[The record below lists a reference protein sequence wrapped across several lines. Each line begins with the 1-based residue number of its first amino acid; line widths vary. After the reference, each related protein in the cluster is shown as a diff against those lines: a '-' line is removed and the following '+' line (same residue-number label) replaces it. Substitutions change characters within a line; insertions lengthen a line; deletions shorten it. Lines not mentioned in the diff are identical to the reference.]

1 MQQSNVTSLSLLVIC
16 LFLLLLLLRT
26 CGGLGEAESNAM
38 YLDSLNNEYAVRI
51 ARDSSKIHSQ
61 GVQLA
66 VAGTKLRALE
76 LREPEVVIRY
86 QTRTKIKTEIQLGET
101 VYIDSFP
108 HLRLPRYFHRPG
120 KWLEI
125 GGQISR
131 AGRLQIDSIII
142 PVSYTVAIGDTL
154 RKGFLSRKRDKVV
167 RLGIDNPYVTVT
179 GMNNIIVAEPPKKWW
194 QTNAAKVGLGAL
206 IGFGIARAQN

>member
-1 MQQSNVTSLSLLVIC
+1 MQQSNVTSLSLLAIC

-26 CGGLGEAESNAM
+26 CGALGEAESNAM

-66 VAGTKLRALE
+66 AAGTKLRALE

-108 HLRLPRYFHRPG
+108 HLRLPRTFHRPG

-167 RLGIDNPYVTVT
+167 RLGIDNPYVHVT
-179 GMNNIIVAEPPKKWW
+179 GMNNIIVAEPPKKWYE
-194 QTNAAKVGLGAL
+194 TRAFAFALGSITGFAIGRAK
-206 IGFGIARAQN
+206 

>member
-26 CGGLGEAESNAM
+26 CGALGEAESNAM

-51 ARDSSKIHSQ
+51 NQDSSKMHSQ

-66 VAGTKLRALE
+66 AAGTKLRALE

-86 QTRTKIKTEIQLGET
+86 QTRTKVVTQVELGET

-108 HLRLPRYFHRPG
+108 HLRLPRTFHRPG

-167 RLGIDNPYVTVT
+167 RLGIDNPYVHVT
-179 GMNNIIVAEPPKKWW
+179 GMNNIIVAEPPKKWYD
-194 QTNAAKVGLGAL
+194 TRAFAFALGGITGFAIGRAK
-206 IGFGIARAQN
+206 

>member
-1 MQQSNVTSLSLLVIC
+1 MQQSNVTSLSLLAIC
-16 LFLLLLLLRT
+16 LFLLLLLMRT
-26 CGGLGEAESNAM
+26 CGALGEAESNAM
-38 YLDSLNNEYAVRI
+38 YLDSLNNEYVVRI
-51 ARDSSKIHSQ
+51 NQDSTWMYSQ
-61 GVQLA
+61 SIQLA
-66 VAGTKLRALE
+66 IAGARIKALE

-108 HLRLPRYFHRPG
+108 HMRLPRYFHRPG

-125 GGQISR
+125 GGQINR
-131 AGRLQIDSIII
+131 LGRLQLDSIII

-179 GMNNIIVAEPPKKWW
+179 GMNNIIVAEPPKKWYE
-194 QTNAAKVGLGAL
+194 TRAFAFALGGITGFAIGRAK
-206 IGFGIARAQN
+206 

>member
-26 CGGLGEAESNAM
+26 CGALGEAESNAM

-66 VAGTKLRALE
+66 AAGTKLRALE

-86 QTRTKIKTEIQLGET
+86 QTRTKVKTEIQLGET

-108 HLRLPRYFHRPG
+108 HMRLPRYFHRPG

-179 GMNNIIVAEPPKKWW
+179 GMNNIIVPEPPKKWYE
-194 QTNAAKVGLGAL
+194 TRAFAFALGGITGFAIGRAK
-206 IGFGIARAQN
+206 

>member
-16 LFLLLLLLRT
+16 LFLLLLLMRT
-26 CGGLGEAESNAM
+26 CGALGEAESNAM
-38 YLDSLNNEYAVRI
+38 YLDSLNNEYVVRI
-51 ARDSSKIHSQ
+51 NQDSTWMYSQ
-61 GVQLA
+61 SIQLA
-66 VAGTKLRALE
+66 IAGARIKALE

-108 HLRLPRYFHRPG
+108 HMRLPRYFHRPG

-125 GGQISR
+125 GGQINR
-131 AGRLQIDSIII
+131 LGRLQLDSIII

-179 GMNNIIVAEPPKKWW
+179 GMNNIIVAEPPKKWYE
-194 QTNAAKVGLGAL
+194 TRAFAFALGGITGFAIGRAK
-206 IGFGIARAQN
+206 

>member
-1 MQQSNVTSLSLLVIC
+1 MQQSNVTSLSLLAIC
-16 LFLLLLLLRT
+16 LFLLLLLMRT
-26 CGGLGEAESNAM
+26 CGALGEAESNAM
-38 YLDSLNNEYAVRI
+38 YLDSLNNEYVVRI
-51 ARDSSKIHSQ
+51 NQDSTWMYSQ
-61 GVQLA
+61 SIQLA
-66 VAGTKLRALE
+66 IAGARIKALE

-108 HLRLPRYFHRPG
+108 HMRLPRYFHRPG

-125 GGQISR
+125 GGQINR
-131 AGRLQIDSIII
+131 LGRLQLDSIII

-179 GMNNIIVAEPPKKWW
+179 GMNNIIVPEPPKKWW

>member
-16 LFLLLLLLRT
+16 LFLLLLLMRT
-26 CGGLGEAESNAM
+26 CGALGEAESNAM
-38 YLDSLNNEYAVRI
+38 YLDSLNNEYVVRI

-66 VAGTKLRALE
+66 AAGTKLRALE

-86 QTRTKIKTEIQLGET
+86 QTRTKVKTEIELGET

-125 GGQISR
+125 GGQINR
-131 AGRLQIDSIII
+131 LGRLQLDSIII

-179 GMNNIIVAEPPKKWW
+179 GINNIIVPEPPKKWYE
-194 QTNAAKVGLGAL
+194 TRAFAFALGGLVGVAIGRAK
-206 IGFGIARAQN
+206 

>member
-1 MQQSNVTSLSLLVIC
+1 MQQSNISTLSLLAIC

-26 CGGLGEAESNAM
+26 CGALGEAESNAM

-51 ARDSSKIHSQ
+51 ARDSSKMHSQ

-66 VAGTKLRALE
+66 AAGTKLRALE

-86 QTRTKIKTEIQLGET
+86 QTRTKVVTQVELGET

-131 AGRLQIDSIII
+131 AGRLQLDSIII

-167 RLGIDNPYVTVT
+167 RLGIDNPYVHVT
-179 GMNNIIVAEPPKKWW
+179 GLNNIIVAEPPKKWYE
-194 QTNAAKVGLGAL
+194 TRAFAFALGGLVGVAIGRAK
-206 IGFGIARAQN
+206 

>member
-16 LFLLLLLLRT
+16 LFLLLLLMRT
-26 CGGLGEAESNAM
+26 CGALGDAESNAM

-76 LREPEVVIRY
+76 LREPEVVIKY

-108 HLRLPRYFHRPG
+108 HMRLPRYFHRPG

-131 AGRLQIDSIII
+131 AGRIQLDSIII

-154 RKGFLSRKRDKVV
+154 RNGFLSRKRDKVV

-179 GMNNIIVAEPPKKWW
+179 GMNNIIVAEPPKKWYE
-194 QTNAAKVGLGAL
+194 TRAFAFALGGITGFAIGRAK
-206 IGFGIARAQN
+206 